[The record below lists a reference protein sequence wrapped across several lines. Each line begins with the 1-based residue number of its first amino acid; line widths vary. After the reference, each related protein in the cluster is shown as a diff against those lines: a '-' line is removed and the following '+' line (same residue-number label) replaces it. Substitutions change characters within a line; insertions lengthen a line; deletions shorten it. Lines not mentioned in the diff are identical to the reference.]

1 MSDSGSKF
9 NLIFPCECVSARTE
23 NYSDPWAPISRNRLF
38 TDGTKEQIFNLVA
51 DEPKTISQLARA
63 LDLSPPSIHKHVNEL
78 LSSELLRDS
87 IEWEKLHPKERY
99 YEPNFP
105 VVNAAECAEM
115 EEVCSELTD
124 LIADAFEKARPRFER
139 AFQSTPLA
147 EKGWTLDDLTQC
159 LYARIQR
166 NARRTLEER
175 RAIIP
180 PQSHRNG
187 IAWSF
192 WAEQLESTN
201 GRTAAPLRGK
211 MITARHEK
219 SGNED

>member
-1 MSDSGSKF
+1 MNVSDGKF
-9 NLIFPCECVSARTE
+9 NLLFPCECVSAREE
-23 NYSDPWAPISRNRLF
+23 NYSDPWSPVSRNRLF
-38 TDGTKEQIFNLVA
+38 TDGTKEHIFNLVA
-51 DEPKTISQLARA
+51 DEPKTISQIARA
-63 LDLSPPSIHKHVNEL
+63 LNLSAPSIHKHVNEL

-115 EEVCSELTD
+115 EEICSELSD
-124 LIADAFEKARPRFER
+124 LIAGAFEQARPRFER
-139 AFQSTPLA
+139 AFQKTPLA
-147 EKGWTLDDLTQC
+147 EKGWTLDDLSQC

-175 RAIIP
+175 GAVKP
-180 PQSHRNG
+180 PQPHSNG

-192 WAEQLESTN
+192 WAEQLKSQN
-201 GRTAAPLRGK
+201 GQ
-211 MITARHEK
+211 E
-219 SGNED
+219 